1 MSPRE
6 NLPQEV
12 PGLDAL
18 VALKRFRPFSDEE
31 LRCLHHALCAGRAP
45 DAADPS
51 TEDLLWFEMAHEL
64 KQRAGTA

>member
-12 PGLDAL
+12 PGLADL
-18 VALKRFRPFSDEE
+18 VALERFRPFSDEE
-31 LRCLHHALCAGRAP
+31 LRCLHNALGAGRAP
-45 DAADPS
+45 NAADPS
-51 TEDLLWFEMAHEL
+51 REDLLWFEIAHEL